1 MVILAVSYI
10 NDVATVVSPGS
21 EINMF
26 ADDIA
31 LYRIIKTALNYRA
44 LQDDVNSIGSL
55 MAIKHIEFNAD
66 KCRTI
71 IVSRKRSNTI
81 APPLYLNGTQLNQV
95 TSYNSL

>member
-31 LYRIIKTALNYRA
+31 LYRIIKTA
-44 LQDDVNSIGSL
+44 SIAG
-55 MAIKHIEFNAD
+55 
-66 KCRTI
+66 
-71 IVSRKRSNTI
+71 
-81 APPLYLNGTQLNQV
+81 
-95 TSYNSL
+95 